1 MAATPDSVSLLV
13 EAGYDVVVQAGAGG
27 GAAYSDQ
34 AYRMAGATVLASVPA
49 STVDVLL
56 HVTSLHP
63 AVPSRLR
70 PQSMTVGTIDPFT
83 HKDVVRSLAE
93 SGVVSFAMDL
103 LPESFTGDW
112 ADVVSGQ
119 ELVSGYRAALEAM
132 MQWDRMVGHVVTS
145 AVVLPPAKVLIIGA
159 GVVGLEAADV
169 FRRMGAKVRVAD
181 PLAEAASDAA
191 AVRASF
197 THLPR
202 IASVG
207 DAVAQRDCLAP
218 YVADADIVVAA
229 TPAISTDAVALVTET
244 LIAGMRPGSVVVDLG
259 PMDEPH
265 VAGSEPGEVAKVEL
279 PAGGSVKVL
288 SVPAA
293 ANAVPATA
301 SELYSRSIAK
311 FILAQT
317 IDGEFVPDYESAVY
331 RLSLLT
337 FDGFVM
343 HDEVCESFPDL
354 APPADGELTS
364 PTGDMMVDERA
375 DEEHYSEAQGVES
388 DDADAGSFDAEN
400 LDQGG
405 ISDVAEQN
413 TESEERGDTES
424 DVEYQDVVDED
435 DAELSHAEQDAA
447 ASSEEEHPEA
457 AGSSDEDTRLYT
469 EYQDVDLDED
479 DYEGAVASDDVD
491 REIDVTDSEVTATGG
506 ERSGVRT

>member
-1 MAATPDSVSLLV
+1 MAATPDSVGLLV

-317 IDGEFVPDYESAVY
+317 VDGEFVPDYESAVY

-354 APPADGELTS
+354 APPTDGELAAAA
-364 PTGDMMVDERA
+364 DDLVDDEHL
-375 DEEHYSEAQGVES
+375 DEEYDSEAQGVEPR
-388 DDADAGSFDAEN
+388 DVEPLDVDAERQEQEGHSGDGEHVPDSEA
-400 LDQGG
+400 LD
-405 ISDVAEQN
+405 DVQHEDEPQA
-413 TESEERGDTES
+413 
-424 DVEYQDVVDED
+424 VVDEGD
-435 DAELSHAEQDAA
+435 GELADAEQ
-447 ASSEEEHPEA
+447 EA
-457 AGSSDEDTRLYT
+457 GGIPDEDLDVSDTAEGVTHVDRESDT
-469 EYQDVDLDED
+469 QPDDGTYQDVDVTE
-479 DYEGAVASDDVD
+479 DVD
-491 REIDVTDSEVTATGG
+491 REIDVTDSEVTANGG